1 MQNIKYKLTKLD
13 STEAAKAPSAA
24 SVEEYRQSLISG
36 ENISPSVGYWITGEL
51 LHPLHKGDI
60 IYMKRESRNGI
71 TVDGI
76 FFSSAITSYD
86 EETGVIQTDNSVY
99 FIEKISG

>member
-1 MQNIKYKLTKLD
+1 
-13 STEAAKAPSAA
+13 
-24 SVEEYRQSLISG
+24 
-36 ENISPSVGYWITGEL
+36 
-51 LHPLHKGDI
+51 
-60 IYMKRESRNGI
+60 MKRESRNGI